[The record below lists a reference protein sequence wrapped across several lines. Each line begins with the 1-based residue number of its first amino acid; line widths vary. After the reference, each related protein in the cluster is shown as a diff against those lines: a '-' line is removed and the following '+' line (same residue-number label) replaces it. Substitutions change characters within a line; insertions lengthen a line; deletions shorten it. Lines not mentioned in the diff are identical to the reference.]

1 MNDLQVDEEQ
11 PADHRRWLRE
21 LDLAHFEPSS
31 PGMPYW
37 LPRGLATLRALLDHW
52 RHAHEQ
58 WGYQEVSTPPMARD
72 PLYLASGHLPHF
84 EENMFFCNAGD
95 GRDRLGLK
103 PVNCPGTM
111 VIFRSRR
118 RSHRELP
125 LRLACYDLLYRDE
138 LSGVITGLL
147 RVQAFRQDDAHIF
160 LAHEQ
165 IRDEVVSLLRLAE
178 RVYASFGLK
187 FKLRLGGPPVRRIGD
202 DATWGRAQAL
212 LAGALDVAVGR
223 NGYDRVEGEGGFYGP
238 KVDLLIEDS
247 LHREWQMGT
256 FQLDFE
262 MPRRLGCRY
271 LGADGQ
277 EHVPA
282 VIHRALL
289 GTFERFLGILLEH
302 TNGHLPEFM
311 APVQLRLVP
320 VADRHRAPAQA
331 LAAAV
336 RGEGFRVDLQESNER
351 VAAQVRDAVLR
362 RVPLIGV
369 IGDRE
374 AADAAVSVRGADGT
388 DVGLIRQETLLQL
401 LHQRCRPPEV

>member
-1 MNDLQVDEEQ
+1 MNELHVDEEL
-11 PADHRRWLRE
+11 PADQRSWLRE
-21 LDLAHFEPSS
+21 LDLAHFEPTS

-37 LPRGLATLRALLDHW
+37 LPRGLAALRALQDHW
-52 RHAHEQ
+52 RQAHER

-72 PLYLASGHLPHF
+72 PLYLASGHLPHY

-95 GRDRLGLK
+95 GGGRFGLK

-111 VIFRSRR
+111 VIFSSRR

-125 LRLACYDLLYRDE
+125 LRLACYDLLYRNE

-160 LAHEQ
+160 LAQEQ

-178 RVYASFGLK
+178 RVYAGFGLK
-187 FKLRLGGPPVRRIGD
+187 FMLRLGGPPVRRIGD

-223 NGYDRVEGEGGFYGP
+223 DGYDRVEGEGGFYGP
-238 KVDLLIEDS
+238 KVDLLVEDS
-247 LHREWQMGT
+247 LHREWQLGT

-262 MPRRLGCRY
+262 MPRRLGCAY
-271 LGADGQ
+271 IGADGQ

-289 GTFERFLGILLEH
+289 GTFERFLGILLER
-302 TNGHLPEFM
+302 TSGHLPAFM

-320 VADRHRAPAQA
+320 VADRHHAWAQA
-331 LAAAV
+331 LRAAV
-336 RGEGFRVDLQESNER
+336 RAEGFRVDLQESNER

-374 AADAAVSVRGADGT
+374 AADEAVSVRAADGT
-388 DVGLIRQETLLQL
+388 DLGVIRKEALLQML
-401 LHQRCRPPEV
+401 RQRCQPPDV

>member
-1 MNDLQVDEEQ
+1 MNVSQVNDDQ

-21 LDLAHFEPSS
+21 LELAHFEPTS

-37 LPRGLATLRALLDHW
+37 LPRGLIAMRALQEHW
-52 RHAHEQ
+52 RQVHEA

-72 PLYLASGHLPHF
+72 QLYLSSGHLPHY
-84 EENMFFCNAGD
+84 EESMFFCSTGD
-95 GRDRLGLK
+95 GEGPFRLK

-111 VIFRSRR
+111 VIFRARR

-125 LRLACYDLLYRDE
+125 LRLACYDLLYRNE

-147 RVQAFRQDDAHIF
+147 RVQALRQDDAHIF

-165 IRDEVVSLLRLAE
+165 IGDEVVSLLGLAE
-178 RVYASFGLK
+178 RVYAGFGLK
-187 FKLRLGGPPVRRIGD
+187 FKLRLGGPPAGRIGD
-202 DATWGRAQAL
+202 DATWARAEAL
-212 LAGALDVAVGR
+212 LVGALDAVVGPD
-223 NGYDRVEGEGGFYGP
+223 GYHRVEGEGGFYGP
-238 KVDLLIEDS
+238 KVDLLVEDS
-247 LHREWQMGT
+247 LRREWQMGT

-262 MPRRLGCRY
+262 MPRRLGCTY
-271 LGADGQ
+271 VGTDGQ

-289 GTFERFLGILLEH
+289 GSFERFLGILIEH
-302 TNGHLPEFM
+302 TNGHLPAFM

-320 VADRHRAPAQA
+320 VADRHRASAQA

-336 RGEGFRVDLQESNER
+336 RAECFRVELERSSER

-374 AADAAVSVRGADGT
+374 AADATVSVRAGDGS
-388 DVGLIRQETLLQL
+388 DLGVMRHAALLEL
-401 LHQRCRPPEV
+401 LRRRCQPPAV

>member
-21 LDLAHFEPSS
+21 LDLAHFEPTS

-37 LPRGLATLRALLDHW
+37 LPCGLVALRALQDHW
-52 RHAHEQ
+52 RHAHER

-72 PLYLASGHLPHF
+72 PLYLASGHLPHY

-95 GRDRLGLK
+95 GGDRFGLK

-125 LRLACYDLLYRDE
+125 LRLACYDLLYRNE

-165 IRDEVVSLLRLAE
+165 ISDEVVSLVRLAE
-178 RVYASFGLK
+178 RVYAGFGLE

-223 NGYDRVEGEGGFYGP
+223 GGYGRVDGEGGFYGP

-262 MPRRLGCRY
+262 MPRRLGCTY

-282 VIHRALL
+282 VIHRALF

-336 RGEGFRVDLQESNER
+336 RGEGFRVELEGSNER
-351 VAAQVRDAVLR
+351 VAAQVREAVLR

-374 AADAAVSVRGADGT
+374 AADAAVSIRAADGT
-388 DVGLIRQETLLQL
+388 DMGVFRREALLEL
-401 LHQRCRPPEV
+401 LRKRCQPPEV

>member
-1 MNDLQVDEEQ
+1 MNESQVDQEE

-21 LDLAHFEPSS
+21 LDLAHFEPTS

-37 LPRGLATLRALLDHW
+37 LPRGLLTLRALQDHW
-52 RHAHEQ
+52 RHAHER

-72 PLYLASGHLPHF
+72 PLYLSSGHLPHYGGS
-84 EENMFFCNAGD
+84 MFFCGVSD
-95 GRDRLGLK
+95 GEGPFGLK

-125 LRLACYDLLYRDE
+125 LRLACYDLLYRNE

-160 LAHEQ
+160 LAPEQ
-165 IRDEVVSLLRLAE
+165 IRDEVASLLGLAE
-178 RVYASFGLK
+178 RVYAGFGLK
-187 FKLRLGGPPVRRIGD
+187 FKLRLGGPPASRIGD
-202 DATWGRAQAL
+202 DATWARAEAV
-212 LAGALDVAVGR
+212 LAGALDAAVGR
-223 NGYDRVEGEGGFYGP
+223 DGYSRVEGEGGFYGP
-238 KVDLLIEDS
+238 KVDVLVEDS
-247 LHREWQMGT
+247 LRREWQMGT

-262 MPRRLGCRY
+262 MPRRLGCAY
-271 LGADGQ
+271 LGTDGH

-289 GTFERFLGILLEH
+289 GSFERFLGILIEH
-302 TNGHLPEFM
+302 TNGHLPAFM

-320 VADRHRAPAQA
+320 VADRHRASAQA

-336 RGEGFRVDLQESNER
+336 QAEGFRVELERSSER

-369 IGDRE
+369 MGDRE
-374 AADAAVSVRGADGT
+374 AADGAVSVRAADGS
-388 DVGLIRQETLLQL
+388 DLGVMRQGALLEL
-401 LHQRCRPPEV
+401 LRRRCQPPAV

>member
-1 MNDLQVDEEQ
+1 MNELQVDEEQ

-21 LDLAHFEPSS
+21 LDLAHFEPTS

-37 LPRGLATLRALLDHW
+37 LPCGLVALRALQDHW
-52 RHAHEQ
+52 RHAHER

-72 PLYLASGHLPHF
+72 PLYLASGHLPHY

-95 GRDRLGLK
+95 GGDRFGLK

-125 LRLACYDLLYRDE
+125 LRLACYDLLYRNE

-178 RVYASFGLK
+178 RVYAGFGLK

-223 NGYDRVEGEGGFYGP
+223 GGYDRVEGEGGFYGP

-262 MPRRLGCRY
+262 MPRRLGCTY

-282 VIHRALL
+282 VIHRALF

-302 TNGHLPEFM
+302 TNGHLPAFM

-320 VADRHRAPAQA
+320 VADRHHAWAQV

-336 RGEGFRVDLQESNER
+336 RAEGFRVDLQESNER

-374 AADAAVSVRGADGT
+374 AADAAVSVRVADGT
-388 DVGLIRQETLLQL
+388 DVDVIRKEALLQL
-401 LHQRCRPPEV
+401 LRQRCQPPEV